1 MYFLNAV
8 RNVSPPQ
15 IERLGR
21 RRTMA
26 LEFVLV
32 SAGLCVL
39 FRCTGDRTL
48 VTAALFLVRGAAS
61 GVFQAAYVYTP
72 EVRRVALK
80 SGISLLSGTFETGIK
95 TRRPK
100 MSLNS
105 IFDVCRC
112 TRRSCGPWGWAR
124 AQAWRGRARC

>member
-1 MYFLNAV
+1 MSTKSLYLC
-8 RNVSPPQ
+8 PHQ

-32 SAGLCVL
+32 SVGLCVL

-72 EVRRVALK
+72 EVRWGRL
-80 SGISLLSGTFETGIK
+80 SISTPETSFLSCMDCKIGLVWPWHPG
-95 TRRPK
+95 
-100 MSLNS
+100 
-105 IFDVCRC
+105 C
-112 TRRSCGPWGWAR
+112 SCK
-124 AQAWRGRARC
+124 

>member
-72 EVRRVALK
+72 EVSK
-80 SGISLLSGTFETGIK
+80 S
-95 TRRPK
+95 
-100 MSLNS
+100 
-105 IFDVCRC
+105 
-112 TRRSCGPWGWAR
+112 RS
-124 AQAWRGRARC
+124 

>member
-1 MYFLNAV
+1 
-8 RNVSPPQ
+8 
-15 IERLGR
+15 
-21 RRTMA
+21 MA

-72 EVRRVALK
+72 EVSK
-80 SGISLLSGTFETGIK
+80 S
-95 TRRPK
+95 
-100 MSLNS
+100 
-105 IFDVCRC
+105 
-112 TRRSCGPWGWAR
+112 RS
-124 AQAWRGRARC
+124 